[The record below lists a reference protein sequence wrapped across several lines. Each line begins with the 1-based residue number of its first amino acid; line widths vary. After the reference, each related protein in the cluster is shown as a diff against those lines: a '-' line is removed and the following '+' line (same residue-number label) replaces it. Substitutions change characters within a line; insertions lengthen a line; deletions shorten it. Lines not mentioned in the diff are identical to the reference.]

1 MDLLKEIF
9 KDHEEFR
16 AQLATMLKIATSD
29 PDESVKIFRSFFDHL
44 VAHHETEEHIFFPKL
59 KAYEDATDSV
69 EEALEEH
76 KAIDLYLEWVKAS
89 HKTERWEAKVSVLKE
104 LVTHHLAEEE
114 DKVFKAARSHL
125 KDELASLGEKFEA
138 EEQKRLSK

>member
-1 MDLLKEIF
+1 MDILKEIS

-16 AQLATMLKIATSD
+16 AQLATMTKTATSD
-29 PDESVKIFRSFFDHL
+29 PDESVRLFRSIFEHL
-44 VAHHETEEHIFFPKL
+44 VAHHETEEHLLFPKL
-59 KAYEDATDSV
+59 KAYEDARGAV
-69 EEALEEH
+69 EEAQEEH
-76 KAIDLYLEWVKAS
+76 KSIDLYLEWVKAS

-104 LVTHHLAEEE
+104 LVTHHLDEEE

-138 EEQKRLSK
+138 EEQRRLSK